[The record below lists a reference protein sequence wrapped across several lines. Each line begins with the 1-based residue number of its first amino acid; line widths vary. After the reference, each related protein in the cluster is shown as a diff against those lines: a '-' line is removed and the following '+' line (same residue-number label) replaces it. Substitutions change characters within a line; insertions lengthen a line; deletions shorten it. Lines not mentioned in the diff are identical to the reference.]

1 MRSETLLRLNRLLPP
16 RLKFAAVLAADI
28 VGMRHLIVRL
38 DPIIACN
45 LRCGMCYFS
54 DEKFM
59 PPGPVRRFSREDVE
73 RLGEQFFPLALQV
86 HIGCGTEP
94 TMFKGYSSL
103 VALARRHGVPFIGF
117 TSNGQ
122 LLTAP
127 HLRTMIEAGLT
138 EITLSTHGVHKETY
152 ERLMVGASWDT
163 YHANLRMLA
172 DLKKQLGV
180 RHPRIRINYTVNTS
194 NLPELRE
201 FFSRFDDYD
210 ISVLQIRP
218 MDNIGNTAY
227 RWEDLSGVVSM
238 YREIVAE
245 LAGQCRARGIRLMAG
260 EPELLQTANTYA
272 TVYETA
278 VLRVLDPNVT
288 WREDFDFR
296 ATTYRQHLK
305 KIGYRRELLN
315 YLLRGARS
323 LARPNRF
330 ASSRVLS

>member
-1 MRSETLLRLNRLLPP
+1 MRSETLLRLNRLLPA

-73 RLGEQFFPLALQV
+73 RLAGQFFPLAVQV

-94 TMFKGYSSL
+94 TMFKGYSAL
-103 VALARRHGVPFIGF
+103 VPLARKHGVPFIGF

-127 HLRTMIEAGLT
+127 HLRTMIEGGLT

-163 YHANLRMLA
+163 YHANLRMLC
-172 DLKKQLGV
+172 DLKRELGAAN
-180 RHPRIRINYTVNTS
+180 PRMRINYTVNSS
-194 NLPELRE
+194 NLRELRE
-201 FFSRFDDYD
+201 FFTRFDDYN

-227 RWEDLSGVVSM
+227 HWEDLAPVASE
-238 YREIVAE
+238 YRDI
-245 LAGQCRARGIRLMAG
+245 LAGLQEQCRARGVHLMAG
-260 EPELLQTANTYA
+260 EPEVQAENKYA
-272 TVYETA
+272 AVYETA
-278 VLRVLDPNVT
+278 VLRVLNPNTV
-288 WREDFDFR
+288 WRQDFDFR
-296 ATTYRQHLK
+296 NMSYREYLRK
-305 KIGYRRELLN
+305 SGYHRQVLN
-315 YLLRGARS
+315 YILRGDRS
-323 LARPNRF
+323 LPRTNRL